1 MRNYA
6 RRCKRLS
13 AVGQPCRNAKRQPT
27 SPRQARRLLFVAGP
41 RDARL
46 RALEQQMRRGVR
58 DAVNRS
64 SRKPFHWAGLRGY
77 QQLEALAQ
85 ELQQGLTGAHPS
97 PYLQQLLVPIERAL
111 TNNRTL
117 ARDVGEAFGWVRRIV
132 ACLRYGDLPDAPATA
147 AQVAQEMETL
157 LGEFQPDLKRQAAQ
171 TALASTWRRL
181 WRTWG
186 PELLHC
192 YDIPGLPADNL
203 QLEAFFGRLRRHQ
216 RRISGRKSTAE
227 LRSFGHCQ
235 ALFQAETEA
244 DLLGQ
249 LREVKLADYQA
260 ARRRLAEAEAPRQF
274 LHRLHRDPAK
284 TVRQLLHDYAARQI
298 ELAQSTAACVH
309 NT

>member
-1 MRNYA
+1 
-6 RRCKRLS
+6 
-13 AVGQPCRNAKRQPT
+13 
-27 SPRQARRLLFVAGP
+27 
-41 RDARL
+41 
-46 RALEQQMRRGVR
+46 MRRGIR

-64 SRKPFHWAGLRGY
+64 SRKPFRWGGLCGY

-85 ELQQGLTGAHPS
+85 ELQACLTGAPPS
-97 PYLQQLLVPIERAL
+97 PYLQQLLVQIERAL
-111 TNNRTL
+111 VNNRTL
-117 ARDVGEAFGWVRRIV
+117 ARDVGEAFGWVRRIA
-132 ACLRYGDLPDAPATA
+132 ACLRYGDMRDAPAQAATA
-147 AQVAQEMETL
+147 AQVGQEMEML
-157 LGEFQPDLKRQAAQ
+157 LDEFHPDFKRQAAQ
-171 TALASTWRRL
+171 TALHRTWHRL

-227 LRSFGHCQ
+227 LRSLGHCQ

-249 LREVKLADYQA
+249 LREVRLADYQA

-274 LHRLHRDPAK
+274 LHRLHRDPVK

-298 ELAQSTAACVH
+298 ELAQATAASVH
-309 NT
+309 NS